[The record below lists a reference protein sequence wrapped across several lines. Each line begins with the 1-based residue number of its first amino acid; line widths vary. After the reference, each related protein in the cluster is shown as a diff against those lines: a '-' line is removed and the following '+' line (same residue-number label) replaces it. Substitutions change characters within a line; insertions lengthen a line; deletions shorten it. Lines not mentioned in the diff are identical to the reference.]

1 MNDNFWDD
9 CKEKVNN
16 SIQKKAKIE
25 NKKSIAKISNSSFD
39 LGSIAITTNNN
50 TNKNI
55 KHQSI
60 SSGNIFKDVN
70 NESKIRNYKRKQN
83 QSVNSL
89 KNNNL
94 KDLKECTFQPKILH
108 LKNKEIKNKIYKY
121 IQKPYYERFKL
132 FMLKQKDF
140 ELKSSLQKEFSKTK
154 YSFKPEIHR
163 CLNFNNIIK
172 NQRNEDLNDS
182 YYKRMEFA
190 RFQRKLKLKDE
201 NTKNNYYGENLKLKN
216 FNDCKTSNKNNSLK
230 IKKSLSQK
238 DALLYFKY
246 LHSELMTMNSINEND
261 KNGIINE
268 DEIKRKIFISYNP
281 RF

>member
-16 SIQKKAKIE
+16 SIQKKVKNE

-70 NESKIRNYKRKQN
+70 NESKTRNYKRKQN

-108 LKNKEIKNKIYKY
+108 LKNKEIKN
-121 IQKPYYERFKL
+121 
-132 FMLKQKDF
+132 D
-140 ELKSSLQKEFSKTK
+140 
-154 YSFKPEIHR
+154 
-163 CLNFNNIIK
+163 
-172 NQRNEDLNDS
+172 
-182 YYKRMEFA
+182 
-190 RFQRKLKLKDE
+190 
-201 NTKNNYYGENLKLKN
+201 
-216 FNDCKTSNKNNSLK
+216 
-230 IKKSLSQK
+230 
-238 DALLYFKY
+238 
-246 LHSELMTMNSINEND
+246 
-261 KNGIINE
+261 
-268 DEIKRKIFISYNP
+268 
-281 RF
+281 